1 MNLWLRLLW
10 LMLFRRRRR
19 VPLLATTTVRLR
31 VWLTDLDLYRHVN
44 NGRYLTLADIG
55 RRDWFLRTGIMQWA
69 ARRGAV
75 PVMGDAMAK
84 FRRELR
90 LFQSFDIQ
98 SRLLGWDRRWIFLEH
113 RFVRGG
119 RVVGVVGMRALFKGR
134 GGTLDPGEL
143 LGELGAP
150 GGIAASP
157 ELPEWLLQWNR
168 ANDALSATLRA
179 EEAG

>member
-10 LMLFRRRRR
+10 LMLFRQRQP
-19 VPLLATTTVRLR
+19 VPLLETTTVRLR

-55 RRDWFLRTGIMQWA
+55 RRDWFLRTGIMQWT
-69 ARRGAV
+69 ARHGAV

-119 RVVGVVGMRALFKGR
+119 RVVGVVGIRALFKAR
-134 GGTLDPGEL
+134 GGPLDPGEM
-143 LGELGAP
+143 LGEI
-150 GGIAASP
+150 GGISASP
-157 ELPEWLLQWNR
+157 ALPEWLLQWNG

>member
-10 LMLFRRRRR
+10 LMLFRQRQR
-19 VPLLATTTVRLR
+19 VGLLETTTVRLR

-55 RRDWFLRTGIMQWA
+55 RRDWFLRNGTMQRA
-69 ARRGAV
+69 ARHGAL
-75 PVMGDAMAK
+75 PVMGDAIAK

-90 LFQSFDIQ
+90 LFQSFDIH

-119 RVVGVVGMRALFKGR
+119 RVVGVVGIRALFKGR

-143 LGELGAP
+143 IGELGEL

-157 ELPEWLLQWNR
+157 ALPEWLLHWNR
-168 ANDALSATLRA
+168 ANEALSAALRA